1 MDDALQTTQLHPLDR
16 TFVLKL
22 HRDARIRQGEL
33 RGRLLH
39 VLSDARA
46 DVSSVADLLEA
57 LGTFVQ
63 ETPSVAAPDA
73 VHCPTP

>member
-1 MDDALQTTQLHPLDR
+1 MDDALETSQLHPLER

-63 ETPSVAAPDA
+63 GTNSVAAPGA
-73 VHCPTP
+73 MHCPTP